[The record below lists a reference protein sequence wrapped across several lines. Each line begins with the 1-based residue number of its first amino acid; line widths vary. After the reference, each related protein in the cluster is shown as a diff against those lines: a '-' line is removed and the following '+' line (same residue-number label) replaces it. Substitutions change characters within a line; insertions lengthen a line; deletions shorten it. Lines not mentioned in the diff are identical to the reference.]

1 MRATTLLGILGVA
14 AVGGTLGYLQ
24 WAALAKARV
33 PEALARAN
41 GRIEVE
47 RVDVS
52 TKIPGRIAEIRVR
65 EGDFVPAGSLVVRLD
80 ATELSAQHA
89 AAKAAVLRAEQG
101 ILRAEAEVASQEASL
116 TLAEIE
122 MKRAE
127 ELLQRA
133 VAPSSTVDQRRAQ
146 RDVAKAAVQ
155 GARAAVGDARAA
167 LAVAEAQV
175 AQIEAQLSETEIAAP
190 VAGRVEYKLSQPGA
204 VLGSGGRIVTLLD
217 LSDVFMTIF
226 LPTRDVGRIGLGDEA
241 RIVLD
246 AAPEFTI
253 PAHVSFIAA
262 EAQFT
267 PKFVETASERDK
279 LMYRV
284 KLAIDPKLLETYRDY
299 VKAGLT
305 GNGYVRV
312 QPEAVWPDRLKPR
325 LPDAR

>member
-14 AVGGTLGYLQ
+14 AVGGTLGYMQ
-24 WAALAKARV
+24 WAAFVKSRV
-33 PEALARAN
+33 PEGLARAN

-47 RVDVS
+47 RVDVA

-65 EGDFVPAGSLVVRLD
+65 EGDSVPAGSLVVRLD
-80 ATELSAQHA
+80 ATELRAQYA
-89 AAKAAVLRAEQG
+89 AAKAAVVRAEQG
-101 ILRAEAEVASQEASL
+101 ILRAEAEVASQEANL
-116 TLAEIE
+116 ALAEIE

-127 ELLQRA
+127 ELLLRA
-133 VAPSSTVDQRRAQ
+133 VAPSSAVDQRRAQ

-155 GARAAVGDARAA
+155 GAKAAVGDARAA

-204 VLGSGGRIVTLLD
+204 VLGSGGRVVTLLD

-253 PAHVSFIAA
+253 PARVSFIAA

-312 QPEAVWPDRLKPR
+312 QPDAAWPDRLKPR

>member
-1 MRATTLLGILGVA
+1 MRATALLLILGIA
-14 AVGGTLGYLQ
+14 AVAGTLGYLQ

-33 PEALARAN
+33 PEGLARAN
-41 GRIEVE
+41 GRIEVA

-80 ATELSAQHA
+80 ATELRAQHA
-89 AAKAAVLRAEQG
+89 ATRAAVLRAGQG
-101 ILRAEAEVASQEASL
+101 VLQAEAQVTSQEASL
-116 TLAEIE
+116 ALAEIQL
-122 MKRAE
+122 KRAE
-127 ELLQRA
+127 VLLQRA
-133 VAPSSTVDQRRAQ
+133 VVPISTVDQRREQ

-155 GARAAVGDARAA
+155 GAWAAAGNARAA
-167 LAVAEAQV
+167 LAVAKAQL
-175 AQIEAQLSETEIAAP
+175 AQSEAQLTETEIAAP
-190 VAGRVEYKLSQPGA
+190 VAGRVEYKLSQLGA
-204 VLGSGGRIVTLLD
+204 VLGPGGRIVTLLD
-217 LSDVFMTIF
+217 LSDVFMTVF
-226 LPTRDVGRIGLGDEA
+226 LPTRDVGRISLGDEA

-253 PAHVSFIAA
+253 PGRVSFIAA

-267 PKFVETASERDK
+267 PKSVETASERDK

-284 KLAIDPKLLETYRDY
+284 KLAFDPKLLETYRDY

-312 QPEAVWPDRLKPR
+312 QPEAAWPDRLKPR

>member
-1 MRATTLLGILGVA
+1 
-14 AVGGTLGYLQ
+14 
-24 WAALAKARV
+24 
-33 PEALARAN
+33 
-41 GRIEVE
+41 
-47 RVDVS
+47 
-52 TKIPGRIAEIRVR
+52 
-65 EGDFVPAGSLVVRLD
+65 
-80 ATELSAQHA
+80 
-89 AAKAAVLRAEQG
+89 
-101 ILRAEAEVASQEASL
+101 
-116 TLAEIE
+116 
-122 MKRAE
+122 
-127 ELLQRA
+127 
-133 VAPSSTVDQRRAQ
+133 
-146 RDVAKAAVQ
+146 VAKAAVQ
-155 GARAAVGDARAA
+155 GARATVGDARAA

-217 LSDVFMTIF
+217 LSDVFMTVF
-226 LPTRDVGRIGLGDEA
+226 LPTRDVGRISLGDEA

-253 PAHVSFIAA
+253 PARVSFIAA

-267 PKFVETASERDK
+267 PKSVETASERDK

-284 KLAIDPKLLETYRDY
+284 KLAFDPKLLVTYRDY

-312 QPEAVWPDRLKPR
+312 QPEAAWPDRLKPR

>member
-1 MRATTLLGILGVA
+1 MTTDLQSWVGRKRFITDEMA
-14 AVGGTLGYLQ
+14 APLVRRM
-24 WAALAKARV
+24 AALTDRAGLSCARGARV
-33 PEALARAN
+33 PNHWLCMLFDDAAPQAALGPDGHPA
-41 GRIEVE
+41 
-47 RVDVS
+47 
-52 TKIPGRIAEIRVR
+52 T
-65 EGDFVPAGSLVVRLD
+65 GDFLPPVPLPRRMLGGRRLD
-80 ATELSAQHA
+80 YRGP
-89 AAKAAVLRAEQG
+89 VR
-101 ILRAEAEVASQEASL
+101 
-116 TLAEIE
+116 
-122 MKRAE
+122 
-127 ELLQRA
+127 
-133 VAPSSTVDQRRAQ
+133 
-146 RDVAKAAVQ
+146 
-155 GARAAVGDARAA
+155 VGDDLTR
-167 LAVAEAQV
+167 
-175 AQIEAQLSETEIAAP
+175 ETEIAAP

-253 PAHVSFIAA
+253 PARVSFIAA

-267 PKFVETASERDK
+267 PKFVETTSERDK

-312 QPEAVWPDRLKPR
+312 QPEAAWPDRLKPR

>member
-1 MRATTLLGILGVA
+1 MRATTLLLILGIA
-14 AVGGTLGYLQ
+14 AVAGTLGYLQ
-24 WAALAKARV
+24 WAALAKARM
-33 PEALARAN
+33 PEGLTRAN

-47 RVDVS
+47 RVDIS

-65 EGDFVPAGSLVVRLD
+65 EGDFVLAGSLVARLD
-80 ATELSAQHA
+80 ATELRAQHA
-89 AAKAAVLRAEQG
+89 ATKAAVLRAEQG
-101 ILRAEAEVASQEASL
+101 ILQAEAEVVSQEASL
-116 TLAEIE
+116 AFAEIE
-122 MKRAE
+122 LKRAE
-127 ELLQRA
+127 LLLQRA
-133 VAPSSTVDQRRAQ
+133 VVSISTVDQRRAQ
-146 RDVAKAAVQ
+146 RDLAKAAVQ
-155 GARAAVGDARAA
+155 GARAAVGDAQAS

-226 LPTRDVGRIGLGDEA
+226 LPTQDVGRIGLGDEA

-253 PAHVSFIAA
+253 PARVSFIAA

-312 QPEAVWPDRLKPR
+312 QPEAAWPDHLKPR